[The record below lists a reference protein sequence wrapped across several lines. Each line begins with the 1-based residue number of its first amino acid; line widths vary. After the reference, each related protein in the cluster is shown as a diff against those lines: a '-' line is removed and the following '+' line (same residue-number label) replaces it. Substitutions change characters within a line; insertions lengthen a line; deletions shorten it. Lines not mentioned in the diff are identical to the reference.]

1 MLCKKNIKNKKG
13 IRKMSDQLLEIKDF
27 LEFAKRFDMKIDTK
41 SDMPLHIVGLYNDR
55 KKLSFAKGYIPII
68 FSINQEFT
76 IKDYGNYGTLCLDEN
91 ERVFS
96 LDLFTDI
103 ICKESGLYFEN
114 KFKFLS
120 EKDCLNEAKKCL
132 NELQKKL
139 NKLYK
144 KQEVFNLRRL

>member
-1 MLCKKNIKNKKG
+1 MLFT
-13 IRKMSDQLLEIKDF
+13 LLEIKDF

-120 EKDCLNEAKKCL
+120 KK
-132 NELQKKL
+132 N
-139 NKLYK
+139 
-144 KQEVFNLRRL
+144 